1 LWRSLLASLAFAGT
15 IFAMNDER
23 QTYPDTVQNYT
34 NAFLAS
40 FGVIVFLILFA
51 IWAVWGLIVAGLL
64 SALADRLI
72 TADFRRR
79 SDG

>member
-1 LWRSLLASLAFAGT
+1 
-15 IFAMNDER
+15 MNDGR
-23 QTYPDTVQNYT
+23 QTYPDAVQNYT

-40 FGVIVFLILFA
+40 FGVIVFIILFA
-51 IWAVWGLIVAGLL
+51 IWAIWGLIVAGLL

-72 TADFRRR
+72 MVDFRRS